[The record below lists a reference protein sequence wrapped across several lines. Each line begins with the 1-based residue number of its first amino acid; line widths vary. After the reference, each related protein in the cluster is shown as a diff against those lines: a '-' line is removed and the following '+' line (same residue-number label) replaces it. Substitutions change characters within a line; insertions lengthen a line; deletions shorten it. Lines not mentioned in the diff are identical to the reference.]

1 MAMLKHTFGRFLA
14 LSMVALL
21 VLPALTGL
29 AHATDKDKGTPVTIP
44 GLPSHMKAT
53 RRPAPPSMDMGIPG
67 LTPEQKQFLETVR
80 ADDRKLMSQNMK
92 LIGQKRDALYT
103 LLQDP
108 KTTEAQAIAAQKEL
122 NHLTEASSVQRV
134 KSLYKVKSKLNPEQ
148 FKVFIMNER
157 SRRNQM
163 GNAPHGPMDRSQFK
177 KPEGH
182 PAKKTT

>member
-1 MAMLKHTFGRFLA
+1 MAMLQQNLGRFLA
-14 LSMVALL
+14 VSMALL
-21 VLPALTGL
+21 LVSPALMGL
-29 AHATDKDKGTPVTIP
+29 SYANDSDKGTPVTIP
-44 GLPSHMKAT
+44 GLPPHMKAT
-53 RRPAPPSMDMGIPG
+53 RRPAPPADMGIPN

-80 ADDRKLMSQNMK
+80 ADDRKLMGQNMK
-92 LIGQKRDALYT
+92 LISQKRDALYT

-134 KSLYKVKSKLNPEQ
+134 KSLYKVKSKLNPDQ

-163 GNAPHGPMDRSQFK
+163 GHAPYSPTNRPQFK
-177 KPEGH
+177 KPQASA
-182 PAKKTT
+182 AKKTT